1 MKLKKVSL
9 LAVLIGSTLSVNS
22 YATLITPLETLS
34 FLSQSDQQNSLSG
47 SLQGMVKFAQT
58 HTIDPVGNA
67 EQEMPRLVSN
77 RRTLVMFMPSD
88 EQNTISSISLIAR
101 DANGTTL
108 GELKLAEPELL
119 PKADKLAQPTAEL
132 PDVTYSKNAW
142 SVSIPWNWLKPG
154 LQLSFVDQLGN
165 EGYLST
171 IDIGAENEIMV
182 QNIRLGMLT
191 PPREQHRFEKEQK
204 LVADYF
210 QKVPVSKIIVGNYS
224 PMFFEKIVL
233 SNGTTYT
240 DASAVEG
247 GVYSGDMRENIGK
260 NLISMGIDNA
270 NFGITSSDGATHW
283 QPQYFNQYVVHVARG
298 KYTNGVV
305 NHGLSGGNG
314 MATLIN
320 SVGNEF
326 SHELGHAYGM
336 GHYPGGGMWST
347 HNENSG
353 WGWDAFNER
362 FIANF
367 FWTRTGN
374 ASNQGYETPPFAD
387 IYRFNTDTMGGGSAS
402 SSLSQYTLHT
412 GYSQKRI
419 QQRFEK
425 TGRISESSS
434 TGYMIWDEA
443 QKKMVEMQDEKR
455 LKPIE
460 FGVPVTT
467 LVGFYDPK
475 GENNTYIYPALNGSF
490 GYVYDFGE
498 VKGGQCWVDVTYQ
511 NGDLQRIGV
520 EGLTL
525 RDGHMNK
532 FHFNVP
538 TERDPVSATI
548 SCPEQDVME
557 NYELWRTELLGTNEF
572 KKWSYSRQGE
582 IGDIYRTDDGK
593 RYFELTRNGYWY
605 FPSGNGSNA
614 NWKFRGYEADFKA
627 EYTQLIEEM
636 PYDTFGI
643 KELDSRLI
651 SKPVVEP
658 YDAVIIG
665 EEFAYQQVK
674 SSVTIYQHG
683 NYQGKTEVI
692 EKDTPQLL
700 LDNNASSIKLGNET
714 LAITY
719 EGKNFTGISRLF
731 REDTSFMTG
740 SNDTATSIKLIDTR
754 EPYACVYQA
763 PNFLG
768 EEMCFTEK
776 LERLPFEGDIRSVRV
791 FNGAMIDLLS
801 GKNITGDKLTI
812 REDRAE
818 LGEFDDVGSSARMTP
833 LACVYPHGDFGG
845 TPQCY
850 SEDVPQLSPNN
861 GLSSIKLYNGAEVRL
876 FDKSN
881 FGEGL
886 SVLVSETTGWIDNF
900 NDKAS
905 SLKFTEVLPPE
916 SIDGEIIGPADPV
929 EPDLPTNPPVN
940 NSERAMWKVSL
951 KDGESAITGSWIAAG
966 YRQNLYFISLSSTVY
981 GVKTPITDGKEGYS
995 LVRAYAISPIS
1006 NRPISIKFRAQKVTK
1021 SGGYQMNDTLG
1032 GDKEAKLKLSFHKS
1046 DNPSLKSGK
1055 YFIEMIVHAR
1065 DPQNSEHNIPRYVKL
1080 TVAL

>member
-1 MKLKKVSL
+1 MKLKKISL
-9 LAVLIGSTLSVNS
+9 LAALIGSALSVNS

-34 FLSQSDQQNSLSG
+34 FLSQSEQQNSLTG

-58 HTIDPVGNA
+58 HTIDPVGNF
-67 EQEMPRLVSN
+67 EQEMPRLISN
-77 RRTLVMFMPSD
+77 RRTLIMFMPSE
-88 EQNTISSISLIAR
+88 EQKNISSVLLIAR
-101 DANGTTL
+101 NSNGEIL
-108 GELKLAEPELL
+108 GKLNLSEPKLL
-119 PKADKLAQPTAEL
+119 PKADKAAKPTAEL

-142 SVSIPWNWLKPG
+142 SASMPWSWLEPG

-165 EGYLST
+165 EGHLTT
-171 IDIGAENEIMV
+171 IDIGGENEIMI

-191 PPREQHRFEKEQK
+191 PPREEHRFEKEPK

-233 SNGTTYT
+233 SDGTIYT
-240 DASAVEG
+240 DTSAVEG

-270 NFGITSSDGATHW
+270 NFGITSSDGFAHW
-283 QPQYFNQYVVHVARG
+283 QPQYFNQYVVHVGRG
-298 KYTNGVV
+298 KYTNGIID
-305 NHGLSGGNG
+305 HGLSGGNG
-314 MATLIN
+314 MATLHN

-326 SHELGHAYGM
+326 SHELGHAFGM

-347 HNENSG
+347 QNENTG
-353 WGWDAFNER
+353 WGWDAFNAR

-374 ASNQGYETPPFAD
+374 ASVQGYETPPFAG
-387 IYRFNTDTMGGGSAS
+387 IYRFNTDTMASGSAS
-402 SSLSQYTLHT
+402 SPLSQYTLHT
-412 GYSQKRI
+412 GYTQKRV

-434 TGYMIWDEA
+434 TGYMIWDED
-443 QKKMVEMQDEKR
+443 QKKMVEMQDKKR
-455 LKPIE
+455 LKPVA

-490 GYVYDFGE
+490 GYVYNFGE

-511 NGDLQRIGV
+511 NGDVQRVGV
-520 EGLTL
+520 DGLTL

-532 FHFNVP
+532 FHFNVA
-538 TERDPVSATI
+538 TERNPVSATI
-548 SCPEQDVME
+548 SCPEQDTMA
-557 NYELWRTELLGTNEF
+557 NYESWRTEQLGTNDF
-572 KKWSYSRQGE
+572 KEWSYSRQGD
-582 IGDIYRTDDGK
+582 IGDIYRTGDGQ
-593 RYFELTRNGYWY
+593 RYFELTKNGYWY

-636 PYDTFGI
+636 PYDAFGI
-643 KELDSRLI
+643 KELDSSVI
-651 SKPVVEP
+651 SKPEVEP
-658 YDAVIIG
+658 YEAVIIG

-692 EKDTPQLL
+692 EQDTAQLL

-714 LAITY
+714 IAITY
-719 EGKNFTGISRLF
+719 EGKDFTGISRLF
-731 REDTSFMTG
+731 RDDMSFMTG
-740 SNDTATSIKLIDTR
+740 SNDTATSIKIIDTR

-763 PNFLG
+763 PNFQG
-768 EEMCFTEK
+768 GEMCFTDK
-776 LERLPFEGDIRSVRV
+776 LEQLPFEGDVRSVRV

-801 GKNITGDKLTI
+801 GKYITGDKLTI
-812 REDRAE
+812 SEDRAE
-818 LGEFDDVGSSARMTP
+818 LGEFDDIGSSARMTP

-850 SEDVPQLSPNN
+850 SESVSQLSPNN

-886 SVLVSETTGWIDNF
+886 SVLVNESAGWIDNF

-905 SLKFTEVLPPE
+905 SLKFTEELPSE
-916 SIDGEIIGPADPV
+916 VIDGEIIVPADPI
-929 EPDLPTNPPVN
+929 EPELPTNPPVD

-951 KDGESAITGSWIAAG
+951 KDGQSAITSSWITDG
-966 YRQNLYFISLSSTVY
+966 YRQNLYFLSLSTTIY
-981 GVKTPITDGKEGYS
+981 GVKSPITNGEEGYS
-995 LVRAYAISPIS
+995 LVRAYAMSSTS
-1006 NRPISIKFRAQKVTK
+1006 NRPTSIKFRAQKVTEL
-1021 SGGYQMNDTLG
+1021 GNYQMNDTLG
-1032 GDKEAKLKLSFHKS
+1032 GDKEAKLKFSFYKS
-1046 DNPSLKSGK
+1046 DNPGIKSGK
-1055 YFIEMIVHAR
+1055 YFIEMVVNAR

-1080 TVAL
+1080 NVTL